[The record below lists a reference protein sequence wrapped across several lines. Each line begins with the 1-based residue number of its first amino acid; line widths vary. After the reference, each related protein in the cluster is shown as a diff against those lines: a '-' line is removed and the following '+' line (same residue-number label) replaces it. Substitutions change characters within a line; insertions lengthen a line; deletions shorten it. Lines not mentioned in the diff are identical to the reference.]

1 MERFLLPSKRS
12 RNCSL
17 VPSENENINV
27 NLPDVENVSD
37 VDSETEESA
46 DAFAADAETAA
57 STTSNSI
64 QISNTRSS
72 VKGPMDLSQKPDEGP
87 RRPIRKYPTQP
98 RCLERSF
105 QSGWGRPEQRLG
117 TLGHQYKK
125 SEGFGSSAH
134 H

>member
-57 STTSNSI
+57 STTSSSI

-87 RRPIRKYPTQP
+87 RRPIRK
-98 RCLERSF
+98 
-105 QSGWGRPEQRLG
+105 
-117 TLGHQYKK
+117 
-125 SEGFGSSAH
+125 
-134 H
+134 

>member
-27 NLPDVENVSD
+27 NLADVENVSD

-57 STTSNSI
+57 STTSSSI

-105 QSGWGRPEQRLG
+105 QSGWGRPEQLLG

-125 SEGFGSSAH
+125 SKGFGSSAH

>member
-17 VPSENENINV
+17 VPSENEDINV

-57 STTSNSI
+57 STTSSWYFHSAMGAFWYCPWLKFWNVVQWMSI
-64 QISNTRSS
+64 CKIFKNIW
-72 VKGPMDLSQKPDEGP
+72 LNAE
-87 RRPIRKYPTQP
+87 YCA
-98 RCLERSF
+98 CLI
-105 QSGWGRPEQRLG
+105 
-117 TLGHQYKK
+117 
-125 SEGFGSSAH
+125 
-134 H
+134 

>member
-1 MERFLLPSKRS
+1 M
-12 RNCSL
+12 
-17 VPSENENINV
+17 
-27 NLPDVENVSD
+27 PDVENVSD

-57 STTSNSI
+57 SNEQNSSSN

-105 QSGWGRPEQRLG
+105 QSGWGRPDSDLALLAINTRRAKALEVQRIIDAFAVNHNNRRIVLV
-117 TLGHQYKK
+117 
-125 SEGFGSSAH
+125 
-134 H
+134 

>member
-57 STTSNSI
+57 SNVQI
-64 QISNTRSS
+64 Q
-72 VKGPMDLSQKPDEGP
+72 VPFKLA
-87 RRPIRKYPTQP
+87 TQGQVL
-98 RCLERSF
+98 RGL
-105 QSGWGRPEQRLG
+105 WI
-117 TLGHQYKK
+117 
-125 SEGFGSSAH
+125 
-134 H
+134 